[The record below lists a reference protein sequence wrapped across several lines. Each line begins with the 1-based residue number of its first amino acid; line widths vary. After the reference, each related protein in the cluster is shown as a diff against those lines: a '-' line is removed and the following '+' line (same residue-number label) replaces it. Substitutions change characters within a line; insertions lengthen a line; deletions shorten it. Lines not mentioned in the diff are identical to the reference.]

1 MQKTTLVIL
10 FSLFSLF
17 ISQAKPKPTTAP
29 FDINFDVTVSLIG
42 EVMVEYHDYNPLVTY
57 DWQFEYG
64 PVGFATGTGITKT
77 VSGIDFYRFTIDPLK
92 KYEFRVRERH
102 LDGASLVWGAW
113 SQTKTVFAS
122 SDKVFSVG
130 YTTNFNNQKESEL
143 EWRGYVYGNRYAY
156 VGISTGYNH
165 SVITDEK
172 GSSGQMSNNNNDAKG
187 HVAFISPKFNDLA
200 TDRKVKFWIN
210 NFYTDEELLVGT
222 MSDPSDLNTFHL
234 LSEVTYKSGA
244 DWNLETVYFNNY
256 NGTDEY
262 IVFLYRPKSSGNNYI
277 NIDDFSYE
285 MASNCFN
292 LTDFALSDLKENSA
306 QISFVGVDQ
315 NNFQVSLTNVTKRT
329 TEVFTT
335 NSSPFILNNL
345 SGNIDYEVKVRANCI
360 DDLFSNWTTP
370 IKFKTPCIVVAD
382 GYSTSFEG
390 ADYFDLCWNTI
401 ATGAVINK
409 DTEVVPWTFEPSPK
423 TGTKKIVM
431 QTYGSPSTQKS
442 FLITPYVAD
451 LDADKRIKFNLLAY
465 DTYDGYNTNSLTI
478 GTMSDPL
485 DASTFIPLKTI
496 SPAEMNEIDNPYKSD
511 LWKEHTVYL
520 DNYQKSNNHHYIAM
534 KQKAEGSGTFCIDD
548 FSYDT
553 APACLEPINPKT
565 IDFEYDSAT
574 VSWENY
580 KPATEWQIE
589 YGPKGFAHGSGTIVN
604 ATASPFKITESVSDD
619 TGYDFYVRAKC
630 GNGYSNWSDRGY
642 FKTKCLGLTA
652 GYSED
657 FETAVFEKEGCWS
670 RVTPY
675 FYQRYWTKD
684 RFIKVNIQKAGGT
697 GAKSGLRSMILS
709 NTLDAPFPQG
719 TGAKADKVVLVSP
732 RLKDFDH
739 YKKINFWMVSP
750 KETYNKDVELVIGTL
765 SDPEDYTTFTPYTT
779 VKVTVDNLAK
789 WLNYEVDFS
798 NYHGTDK
805 YIGFKHAVTNDNLRR
820 FVIDDFS
827 YLENDCPK
835 PANLGARQSGT
846 NSVTLDWKDNNSKK
860 QSDSWDIEYGPAGF
874 AEGTGTII
882 NVKTN
887 PFSLEG
893 IDSNTFEYRVRTYC
907 EVNVPSQ
914 WSDPYTF
921 KTTCTKTA
929 PFVENFDQYPTNV
942 MVIPDFCWTTNIY
955 QYSRVYEHN
964 LVNVTTAPNVFS
976 LQSDD
981 KTKGILISPYLA
993 DFDSHKKVKFWLNL
1007 GGVDLFAKSTTLI
1020 IGTIKNPSDISTF
1033 EPYQSISLDELRE
1046 YPKYGKEINIDF
1058 ANYTGDNKQIAF
1070 IYESD
1075 PNVYIGASNF
1085 ILIDNIHYDQS
1096 LPCYE
1101 PLDIVFSNVNNNSA
1115 TIKWTS
1121 NNSSPQNVQ
1130 IEYGLTGFTR
1140 GSGSILNTNKNEI
1153 AITGLQT
1160 GSAYEFYFKTTC
1172 DAGNSIEAG
1181 PKKIDTTCDIYAL
1194 PWSENFNSL
1203 SAYGENVLPD
1213 CFKMVP
1219 GGNFIMQNK
1228 PVEPT
1233 SYYNYETIK
1242 GYDDNTFMEFKNTF
1256 STEIFTPLFHLNAG
1270 TTYKFTLKGRK
1281 GSRYVTQS
1289 VGVTAGMGQN
1299 NYNMQYRLSGPGEL
1313 LDTNYS
1319 DLTYYITPVVTGD
1332 YSLFLDIYNYGGAR
1346 MIADNF
1352 EFKEGYA
1359 SSLKGDGSTLKYDF
1373 QTPLTDEIVLE
1384 GSTQYSSAVA
1394 TDPED
1399 SSNKIVQMRGNS
1411 YNEQWKTVAN
1421 SNKKANGNSV
1431 TPFIWENNQ
1440 SSITKIN
1447 MKIDAKKAT
1456 SLFMRFDLKQT
1467 FVASANES
1475 LFRVVVNGNILGEV
1489 IQPASANGD
1498 AYQNYVFDLTPY
1510 VGSDIRISLQH
1521 IGKSDT
1527 GDNAFLDNLTFND
1540 NATLAV
1546 TENNYTDFKFYP
1558 NPVENIL
1565 NIESNSIISNIKVY
1579 SLNGQLLSSTKH
1591 ADSKVNLDFKK
1602 YPSGVYLINLIADE
1616 KVESF
1621 KVIKK

>member
-17 ISQAKPKPTTAP
+17 FSQANPKPTFKS

-64 PVGFATGTGITKT
+64 PVGFLPGTGTSQTI
-77 VSGIDFYRFTIDPLK
+77 SGIDFYRFNIDPLK

-102 LDGASLVWGAW
+102 LDGVNLVWGAW
-113 SQTKTVFAS
+113 SQTKTVFAT
-122 SDKVFSVG
+122 SDKVYSVG
-130 YTTNFNNQKESEL
+130 YTTDFNNQKESEL
-143 EWRGYVYGNRYAY
+143 EWRGYVYNNRYAF
-156 VGISTGYNH
+156 VGISTGENH
-165 SVITDEK
+165 SDSDEK
-172 GSSGQMSNNNNDAKG
+172 GSSGEMSNTNYDDNG

-200 TDRKVKFWIN
+200 TDRKIKFWLT

-262 IVFLYRPKSSGNNYI
+262 VVFLYKPKYSGVNSYI

-285 MASNCFN
+285 TASNCFN
-292 LTDFALSDLKENSA
+292 LTDFKISDIKENSA
-306 QISFVGVDQ
+306 QISFVGLNQD
-315 NNFQVSLTNVTKRT
+315 NFQVSLTNVTKRT
-329 TEVFTT
+329 TQVFNTT
-335 NSSPFILNNL
+335 SSPFDLTNL
-345 SGNIDYEVKVRANCI
+345 SGNTDYEVKVRANCI

-370 IKFKTPCIVVAD
+370 IQFKTPCITVTD
-382 GYSTSFEG
+382 GYSNSFEG

-401 ATGAVINK
+401 ATGAVVSK
-409 DTEVVPWTFEPSPK
+409 DSEDLPWFNEPLPK

-431 QTYGSPSTQKS
+431 RTHSASSTQKA
-442 FLITPYVAD
+442 FLITPYVTD
-451 LDADKRIKFNLLAY
+451 LDADKRIKFSLLAY

-478 GTMSDPL
+478 GTMSDPA
-485 DASTFIPLKTI
+485 DASTFIALKTI
-496 SPAEMNEIDNPYKSD
+496 SPTEMNEIDNPYKSN

-520 DNYQKSNNHHYIAM
+520 DNYQKSNNHQYIAI
-534 KQKAEGSGTFCIDD
+534 KQNSEGTGTFCIDD

-553 APACLEPINPKT
+553 APACLEPLNPKT

-574 VSWENY
+574 VTWENY
-580 KPATEWQIE
+580 KPASEWQIE

-619 TGYDFYVRAKC
+619 TEYDFYVRAKC
-630 GNGYSNWSDRGY
+630 GSDYSNWSDKGY
-642 FKTKCLGLTA
+642 FRTKCLGLTA
-652 GYSED
+652 GYNED
-657 FETAVFEKEGCWS
+657 FETAEFEKQGCWT

-675 FYQRYWTKD
+675 VYQRYWTKD

-709 NTLDAPFPQG
+709 NTLDAPFPAG
-719 TGAKADKVVLVSP
+719 TGQKADRVVLVSP

-750 KETYNKDVELVIGTL
+750 KETYNQDVELIIGTL
-765 SDPEDYTTFTPYTT
+765 SDPEDYSTFTPYTT
-779 VKVTVDNLAK
+779 IKIPVENLAT

-798 NYHGTDK
+798 NYYGTDK
-805 YIGFKHAVTNDNLRR
+805 FIGFKHAVKNYNLRR

-835 PANLGARQSGT
+835 PSNLGARQSGT

-860 QSDSWDIEYGPAGF
+860 QSDSWDIEYGPKGF
-874 AEGTGTII
+874 TEGTGTII

-887 PFSLEG
+887 PYTLEG

-907 EVNVPSQ
+907 EVNMPSQ

-929 PFVENFDQYPTNV
+929 PFAEDFDQYPTNV
-942 MVIPDFCWTTNIY
+942 MVIPYFCWTTNIY

-964 LVNVTTAPNVFS
+964 LINVTSAPNVFS

-993 DFDSHKKVKFWLNL
+993 DFDSNKKVKFWLNV
-1007 GGVDLFAKSTTLI
+1007 GGIDLFAKNSTLI

-1046 YPKYGKEINIDF
+1046 YPKYGKEINVDF

-1075 PNVYIGASNF
+1075 PKVSIGGTHF
-1085 ILIDNIHYDQS
+1085 VLIDNIHYDQT

-1130 IEYGLTGFTR
+1130 IEYGLSGFTR
-1140 GSGSILNTNKNEI
+1140 GSGTILNTDKNEI
-1153 AITGLQT
+1153 AVTGLQT

-1181 PKKIDTTCDIYAL
+1181 PKKIDTTCDLYAL

-1203 SAYGENVLPD
+1203 SAYGKNALPD
-1213 CFKMVP
+1213 CFKLLS
-1219 GGNFIMQNK
+1219 GSFIMQDK
-1228 PVEPT
+1228 PLEPT
-1233 SYYNYETIK
+1233 SNYNYDTVK
-1242 GYDDNTFMEFKNTF
+1242 GYDDNTFMQFKDEF
-1256 STEIFTPLFHLNAG
+1256 STEIFSPMFHLNAG
-1270 TTYKFTLKGRK
+1270 TTYKFSLKGRK
-1281 GSRYVTQS
+1281 AYEYVTQS
-1289 VGVTAGMGQN
+1289 VAITAGMGQN
-1299 NYNMQYRLSGPGEL
+1299 DYNMQYRLSGSGTLSEY
-1313 LDTNYS
+1313 NYTE
-1319 DLTYYITPVVTGD
+1319 LTYYITPVTTGD
-1332 YSLFLDIYNYGGAR
+1332 YSLFMDFYNYGGAR

-1373 QTPLTDEIVLE
+1373 QTPLTGEIVFE
-1384 GSTQYSSAVA
+1384 GSTYNSSSVA
-1394 TDPED
+1394 EDPED
-1399 SSNKIVQMRGNS
+1399 ANNKVVRMQGNAYNDEWKITSNTDKKTNSSS
-1411 YNEQWKTVAN
+1411 ASEL
-1421 SNKKANGNSV
+1421 
-1431 TPFIWENNQ
+1431 IWEKNQ
-1440 SSITKIN
+1440 NSITKIN
-1447 MKIDAKKAT
+1447 MKVDAKNAT
-1456 SLFMRFDLKQT
+1456 ALFMRFDLKQT

-1475 LFRVVVNGNILGEV
+1475 MFRVVVNGNVLGDV
-1489 IQPASANGD
+1489 IQPSSNNGD

-1521 IGKSDT
+1521 LGKSQT
-1527 GDNAFLDNLTFND
+1527 GDNAFLDNLTFN
-1540 NATLAV
+1540 NEATLAV
-1546 TENNYTDFKFYP
+1546 TENNYTAFKFYP

-1579 SLNGQLLSSTKH
+1579 NINGQLLSSTKH
-1591 ADSKVNLDFKK
+1591 LDSKVNLDFKK
-1602 YPSGVYLINLIADE
+1602 YPAGVYLINMTSE
-1616 KVESF
+1616 ERVETF
-1621 KVIKK
+1621 KIIKK